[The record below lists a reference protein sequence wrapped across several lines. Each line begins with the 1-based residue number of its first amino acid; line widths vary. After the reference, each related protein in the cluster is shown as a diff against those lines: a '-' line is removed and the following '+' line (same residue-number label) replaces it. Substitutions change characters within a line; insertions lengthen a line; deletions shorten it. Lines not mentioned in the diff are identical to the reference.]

1 MSRFRTAAIGAAVVL
16 GMAGVA
22 GAQQTQTRPD
32 SAGRWNGRHGQMG
45 MRGMQ
50 GMRGEQGM
58 RGDHGKLMADLKL
71 TDAQKNQI
79 KAIHAKYEPQFKAL
93 RDQGKSQFG
102 SMRDARQKGDTS
114 AAARAQFKQQ
124 REAFRTRSM
133 TLRQQEQN
141 EVRAI
146 LTADQRA
153 KFDAA
158 QAQRKAQMEARMK
171 QMKDRGA
178 QLKKS
183 GKA

>member
-1 MSRFRTAAIGAAVVL
+1 
-16 GMAGVA
+16 MAGVA
-22 GAQQTQTRPD
+22 GAQTQAKKD
-32 SAGRWNGRHGQMG
+32 SVGHEGQHGQMDKRGGDRG
-45 MRGMQ
+45 MRGMRA
-50 GMRGEQGM
+50 GKGM

-79 KAIHAKYEPQFKAL
+79 KAIHTKYEPQFKAL
-93 RDQGKSQFG
+93 RDQGKTQFG

-114 AAARAQFKQQ
+114 AAARAKFKEQ

-141 EVRAI
+141 EVRGV

-153 KFDAA
+153 KWDAA
-158 QAQRKAQMEARMK
+158 QAERKTKMEARQK

-178 QLKKS
+178 RK
-183 GKA
+183 GRKA

>member
-22 GAQQTQTRPD
+22 GAQQTQARPD

-45 MRGMQ
+45 QRGM
-50 GMRGEQGM
+50 RGM

-79 KAIHAKYEPQFKAL
+79 KAIHTKYEPQFKAL

-133 TLRQQEQN
+133 ALRQQEQN

-158 QAQRKAQMEARMK
+158 QTQRKAQMEARMK

-178 QLKKS
+178 LKKS